1 MITCKDGRVAW
12 TNETRF
18 AHFAQVLP
26 VLYSRFNRYK
36 PILEELVRWLTDGRT
51 AAQLAIEGQVE
62 LDKREA
68 RKVA

>member
-1 MITCKDGRVAW
+1 M
-12 TNETRF
+12 
-18 AHFAQVLP
+18 
-26 VLYSRFNRYK
+26 LYSRFNRYK